1 MTTFSSCGAAF
12 VYKGDPAT
20 LRLFL
25 FDLER
30 TCIEKGIK
38 FGYEPIMEIVIP

>member
-12 VYKGDPAT
+12 VYKGSPAI
-20 LRLFL
+20 LRSFL
-25 FDLER
+25 SDLER

-38 FGYEPIMEIVIP
+38 FEYEPIMEIVIP